1 MFICIAT
8 VIHIIFLQCFVTNI
22 SLFVDQEQI
31 GTTVISGLG
40 MAIFNFSGLVCGF
53 VLARMHRRM
62 KGKSLFVGFLSS
74 AVGLSL
80 IGLSVG
86 MPMVFAGAFFSG
98 FGMSSLLGIGPLDIT
113 GTIPRERASMGISWF
128 AIAIFFGS
136 FVTPYVVNPLTDL
149 FRQDSIRTRFIV
161 SGALLFVQ
169 AVLYEMIRR
178 KYFSADY
185 HKMETRQLGGET
197 AALANSGNGLSVPDE
212 AAGALCGVP
221 ADQTDTS

>member
-1 MFICIAT
+1 
-8 VIHIIFLQCFVTNI
+8 
-22 SLFVDQEQI
+22 
-31 GTTVISGLG
+31 
-40 MAIFNFSGLVCGF
+40 
-53 VLARMHRRM
+53 
-62 KGKSLFVGFLSS
+62 VGFLSS

-136 FVTPYVVNPLTDL
+136 FITPYVVNPLTDL

-169 AVLYEMIRR
+169 AVLYETIRR
-178 KYFSADY
+178 RYFSADY
-185 HKMETRQLGGET
+185 DKMETRQFGGET
-197 AALANSGNGLSVPDE
+197 AALADSGNGLSVPDE